1 MKKNIKY
8 NGLGSY
14 SKRNKKIKLEKICV
28 VGIFTILIL
37 YIMALNLRSNI
48 SQEISSLQE
57 VAAVE
62 NKEEES
68 IVEESKED
76 SINQEVYSNTYMDS
90 EKIDFIES
98 ISDGAISNYNK
109 YGILPS
115 ITMAQAILE
124 SGWGNSELAV
134 THNNLFGIKADSRW
148 NGAIATIVTSENY
161 NDSTIA
167 NFRKYDSIN
176 ESIEDHGKFLYENS
190 RYVEYGLFDG
200 KNYKEQAQA
209 LENAGYSTVKNENGE
224 PIYADKLIA
233 LIEKYNLMQY
243 D

>member
-48 SQEISSLQE
+48 SQEIRSLQE

-98 ISDGAISNYNK
+98 ISDGAISKYNK

-124 SGWGNSELAV
+124 SGWGNS
-134 THNNLFGIKADSRW
+134 
-148 NGAIATIVTSENY
+148 
-161 NDSTIA
+161 
-167 NFRKYDSIN
+167 
-176 ESIEDHGKFLYENS
+176 
-190 RYVEYGLFDG
+190 
-200 KNYKEQAQA
+200 
-209 LENAGYSTVKNENGE
+209 
-224 PIYADKLIA
+224 
-233 LIEKYNLMQY
+233 
-243 D
+243 

>member
-124 SGWGNSELAV
+124 SGWGNSE
-134 THNNLFGIKADSRW
+134 
-148 NGAIATIVTSENY
+148 
-161 NDSTIA
+161 
-167 NFRKYDSIN
+167 
-176 ESIEDHGKFLYENS
+176 
-190 RYVEYGLFDG
+190 
-200 KNYKEQAQA
+200 
-209 LENAGYSTVKNENGE
+209 
-224 PIYADKLIA
+224 
-233 LIEKYNLMQY
+233 
-243 D
+243 